1 MNSISEDYPFAFV
14 DPKSVELFNLATKV
28 ARADIPVMITGPS
41 GVGKEVLARVIH
53 ETSNRSDKP
62 FIAINCAAIPEQL
75 VESTLFGH
83 ERGAFTGANGR
94 SKGFFEEANFGTMF
108 LDEIGEMPTNLQSK
122 MLRVL
127 QEKEIYRIGATKAL
141 PIDIRIISATNI
153 NISEY
158 IDKKYFREDLYYRLS
173 GFVLEIKKL
182 NERVLDIE
190 PLARIFIQK
199 HSNGERIDLSRSA
212 LEKLK
217 HHSWPGNVREL
228 ENVIFRSLILRD
240 DYVIEDKHI
249 VFDQNTQYQK
259 DNISESIEKYRNTNN
274 DSLSFS
280 NRNDEKHE
288 LNIILSALKESENRL
303 EAANRLGIST
313 RTLRLKLQNFRDLGF
328 QVPQTYARKV

>member
-259 DNISESIEKYRNTNN
+259 DNISESIGKYINTNN
-274 DSLSFS
+274 ESLSLS

>member
-53 ETSNRSDKP
+53 ESSNRSEKP
-62 FIAINCAAIPEQL
+62 FIAINCAAIPDQL

-83 ERGAFTGANGR
+83 EKGAFTGANGKSR
-94 SKGFFEEANFGTMF
+94 GFFEEANYGTIF

-141 PIDIRIISATNI
+141 PIDIRVISATNI

-158 IDKKYFREDLYYRLS
+158 IGQKYFREDLYYRLS

-199 HSNGERIDLSRSA
+199 HSNGKRVDLSRSA

-217 HHSWPGNVREL
+217 GHFWPGNVREL
-228 ENVIFRSLILRD
+228 ENVIFRALILRD
-240 DYVIEDKHI
+240 ESIIEEKHI
-249 VFDQNTQYQK
+249 VFDQNTQYRK
-259 DNISESIEKYRNTNN
+259 DSISQSIEEYRYKNIYNSSVN
-274 DSLSFS
+274 
-280 NRNDEKHE
+280 NRNSDEHE
-288 LNIILSALKESENRL
+288 LDIILSALRDSENRL

-328 QVPQTYARKV
+328 QVPQTYARKI

>member
-28 ARADIPVMITGPS
+28 AKADIPVMITGPS

-199 HSNGERIDLSRSA
+199 HSNGERIDLSRNA

>member
-53 ETSNRSDKP
+53 ESSNRSEKP
-62 FIAINCAAIPEQL
+62 FIAINCAAIPDQL

-83 ERGAFTGANGR
+83 EKGAFTGANGKSR
-94 SKGFFEEANFGTMF
+94 GFFEEANYGTIF

-141 PIDIRIISATNI
+141 PIDIRVISATNI

-158 IDKKYFREDLYYRLS
+158 ISQKYFREDLYYRLS

-199 HSNGERIDLSRSA
+199 HSNGKRVDLSRSA

-217 HHSWPGNVREL
+217 GHFWPGNVREL
-228 ENVIFRSLILRD
+228 ENVIFRALILRD
-240 DYVIEDKHI
+240 ESIIEEKHI
-249 VFDQNTQYQK
+249 VFDQNTQYRK
-259 DNISESIEKYRNTNN
+259 DSISQSIEEYRYKNIYNSSVN
-274 DSLSFS
+274 
-280 NRNDEKHE
+280 NRNSDEHE
-288 LNIILSALKESENRL
+288 LDIILSALRDSENRL

-328 QVPQTYARKV
+328 QVPQTYARKI

>member
-199 HSNGERIDLSRSA
+199 HSNGERIDLSRNA

-217 HHSWPGNVREL
+217 YHSWPGNVREL

-249 VFDQNTQYQK
+249 VFDQNIQYQK

>member
-53 ETSNRSDKP
+53 ESSNRSEKP
-62 FIAINCAAIPEQL
+62 FIAINCAAIPDQL

-83 ERGAFTGANGR
+83 EKGAFTGANGKSR
-94 SKGFFEEANFGTMF
+94 GFFEEANYGTIF

-141 PIDIRIISATNI
+141 PIDIRVISATNI
-153 NISEY
+153 NIREY
-158 IDKKYFREDLYYRLS
+158 IGQKYFREDLYYRLS

-199 HSNGERIDLSRSA
+199 HSNGKRVDLSRSA

-217 HHSWPGNVREL
+217 GHFWPGNVREL
-228 ENVIFRSLILRD
+228 ENVIFRALILRD
-240 DYVIEDKHI
+240 ESIIEEKHI
-249 VFDQNTQYQK
+249 VFDQNTQYRK
-259 DNISESIEKYRNTNN
+259 DSISQSIEEYRYKNIYNSSVNNRNN
-274 DSLSFS
+274 D
-280 NRNDEKHE
+280 EHE
-288 LNIILSALKESENRL
+288 LDIILSALRDSENRL

-328 QVPQTYARKV
+328 QVPQTYARKI

>member
-199 HSNGERIDLSRSA
+199 HSNGEKIDLSRNA

>member
-259 DNISESIEKYRNTNN
+259 DNISESIEKYRNTNK

>member
-199 HSNGERIDLSRSA
+199 HSNGERIDLSRNA

>member
-53 ETSNRSDKP
+53 ESSNRSAKP

-83 ERGAFTGANGR
+83 EKGAFTGANGK
-94 SKGFFEEANFGTMF
+94 SKGFFEEANYGTIF

-158 IDKKYFREDLYYRLS
+158 IDQKYFREDLYYRLS

-199 HSNGERIDLSRSA
+199 HSNGSRVELSRGA
-212 LEKLK
+212 LEKLQG
-217 HHSWPGNVREL
+217 HFWPGNVREL
-228 ENVIFRSLILRD
+228 ENVMFRSLILRD
-240 DYVIEDKHI
+240 ENIIEEKHI

-259 DNISESIEKYRNTNN
+259 DSISKSIDKYRITHN
-274 DSLSFS
+274 DSFFS
-280 NRNDEKHE
+280 NSRNNNEHE
-288 LNIILSALKESENRL
+288 LGVILSALKDSENRL

-328 QVPQTYARKV
+328 QVPQTYVRKI

>member
-158 IDKKYFREDLYYRLS
+158 IEKKYFREDLYYRLS

>member
-199 HSNGERIDLSRSA
+199 HSNGERIDLSRNA

-249 VFDQNTQYQK
+249 VFDLNTQYQK